1 MKVDLTDYQ
10 LHLIMYCLAQ
20 QAHEFTWDERQD
32 YRGILRAI
40 ESAANFEHD
49 FGY

>member
-10 LHLIMYCLAQ
+10 LHLIMYCLQ
-20 QAHEFTWDERQD
+20 MQAHEFSWDERQD

-40 ESAANFEHD
+40 ESAANYEMECD
-49 FGY
+49 Y

>member
-1 MKVDLTDYQ
+1 MKIELTDHQ
-10 LHLIMYCLAQ
+10 LHLIMYCLQ
-20 QAHEFTWDERQD
+20 MQAHEFSWYERQD

>member
-32 YRGILRAI
+32 YRGILKAI
-40 ESAANFEHD
+40 ESTANYAMECD
-49 FGY
+49 Y